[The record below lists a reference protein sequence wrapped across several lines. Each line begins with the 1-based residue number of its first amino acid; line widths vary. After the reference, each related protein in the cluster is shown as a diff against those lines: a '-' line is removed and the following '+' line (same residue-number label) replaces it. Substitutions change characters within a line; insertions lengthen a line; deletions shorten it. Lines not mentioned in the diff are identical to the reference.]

1 MELADGSTDVV
12 HPEVRAHINSLASA
26 LGGFEDGQYR
36 LGDDAYEVLRDL
48 KKWIRFYD
56 EKTNRMDV
64 ARCIAEANLIDG
76 DLLHILASWPEN
88 AMDNKFRARM
98 ALACLEIM
106 VPLTWPMERDPE
118 RTTINHHR
126 HMPVLQL
133 AQVAYKRAIINFDGA
148 RILHTAVRVALP
160 SMAMSIGDRSAR
172 DQGII
177 KLMLFFLRNVAMIE
191 PPPNVAYEGDE
202 SQISRSATIDAFSYQ
217 DIFMVL
223 LTICSNMGE
232 DFRTED
238 VAVMEIIYHLVK
250 RVDVSQL
257 FMSEQQLNK
266 TKAQELATMMSKE
279 TAMLKAYNRNGPTRH
294 NRFGTMLW
302 VKRDGGKMSAVS
314 GQGALADPASRQ
326 QKMDDSKTFRP
337 PRKARRK
344 DVEVETRDLGAP
356 PKLNARANDQLK
368 GFVEEFLD
376 SGFNPLFEHVRK
388 SIDRE
393 ASHVLSYHRRQYMY
407 LVAWFLETE
416 RARRASRARSKP
428 AASVE
433 EVSSFNLVAGVLNQS
448 MFITISRTMSEA
460 WEHKDWPELTAVMKC
475 FTQIL
480 LTVQEM
486 YESPLDED
494 QEIAENT
501 LSRLFYEETTHD
513 LIANVM
519 RQYKDQGFDYLD
531 AATELTHHYLRILE
545 AYSKQNVDMQVRSRR
560 RTRRTKKKADAAAG
574 VVEGAVVNPEEDD
587 SADDAQQAEQT
598 SKERRFDFQRF
609 CVRFTP
615 QGVVDTFVAFTK
627 FYKDLNDAQLKRAH
641 RYFYR
646 LAFKQDMS
654 VMLFRV
660 DIIHLLHGM
669 IKGPEPLSRTSGM
682 FKEWEEL
689 SKQVLRK
696 CFKKIEERPVLLIEM
711 LFSKIPATAHYLE
724 YGFEKQTLSTTT
736 PKPAAELEFKYT
748 EDREQQIAIVVG
760 VLLDKSQADHI
771 TWVKTALT
779 QAEEERRVLQAA
791 DTAISSVENPE
802 EEGAAAVEGEK
813 PPPSYLPF
821 TVLPDN
827 DARQTAM
834 FKNGHLRLL
843 MKLSGMQKLGVTAEE
858 TPQTMWVFPAE
869 VTPDDMKDTLELIN
883 KAEFSPPTYEEGV
896 LAEHQLRRKT
906 VSRKKAS
913 FDDEDDGDDGDVEA
927 LFPAGGPTERKVVDG
942 KKKKK
947 LTRRRRRKDE
957 EGSGAEQEPE
967 DEAAAERA
975 QRRRE
980 KELEK
985 AAKIKSQLYV
995 TVSDDESDEER
1006 DKEFF
1011 AREEAQRRQQ
1021 AKVTEGA
1028 APVAVPVKGKGRK
1041 KKAEPVLLALDG
1053 DDDDLLATTLTWRV
1067 EESGSDSDSGGEDTP
1082 ASSPRASSEGSARGK
1097 RKGVED
1103 EGNGVDVT
1111 MADEDEEE
1119 VVGVSRVRK
1128 RQRVKG
1134 GFVDS
1139 SDEE

>member
-1 MELADGSTDVV
+1 
-12 HPEVRAHINSLASA
+12 
-26 LGGFEDGQYR
+26 
-36 LGDDAYEVLRDL
+36 
-48 KKWIRFYD
+48 
-56 EKTNRMDV
+56 MDV
-64 ARCIAEANLIDG
+64 ARCIAEANLVDG

-88 AMDNKFRARM
+88 ATKNKFRARM

-118 RTTINHHR
+118 RTTINHYR

-133 AQVAYKRAIINFDGA
+133 AQVAYKRAVINFDGA

-191 PPPNVAYEGDE
+191 PPPNVTYEGDE

-223 LTICSNMGE
+223 LTLCSNMGE

-257 FMSEQQLNK
+257 FMNEQQLNK

-314 GQGALADPASRQ
+314 GQGALADSATRQ

-344 DVEVETRDLGAP
+344 DVELETKDLGAL

-393 ASHVLSYHRRQYMY
+393 APHVLSYHRRQYMY
-407 LVAWFLETE
+407 LVAWFLEAE
-416 RARRASRARSKP
+416 RARRASRARAKP
-428 AASVE
+428 AAASAE
-433 EVSSFNLVAGVLNQS
+433 EVGSFNIVAGVLNQS
-448 MFITISRTMSEA
+448 MFITLSRTMSEA

-501 LSRLFYEETTHD
+501 LSRLFYEDATHD

-531 AATELTHHYLRILE
+531 ASTELTHHFLRILE

-560 RTRRTKKKADAAAG
+560 RTRRTKKKADAAAAG

-587 SADDAQQAEQT
+587 SADDAQQAEKT
-598 SKERRFDFQRF
+598 SKERKFDFQRF
-609 CVRFTP
+609 CARFTP

-669 IKGPEPLSRTSGM
+669 IKGPEPLTRSSGM
-682 FKEWEEL
+682 YKEWEEL

-696 CFKKIEERPVLLIEM
+696 CFKKIEKRPVLLIEM

-736 PKPAAELEFKYT
+736 PRPAAELEFKYT
-748 EDREQQIAIVVG
+748 EDREQQIAIIVG
-760 VLLDKSQADHI
+760 ALLDKNQADHI
-771 TWVKTALT
+771 MWVKNALT

-791 DTAISSVENPE
+791 DVAIMSVENPE
-802 EEGAAAVEGEK
+802 EEGAAAAEGEK
-813 PPPSYLPF
+813 PAPSYLPF
-821 TVLPDN
+821 TVRPDN
-827 DARQTAM
+827 DARQMAM

-843 MKLSGMQKLGVTAEE
+843 MRLAGMQKLGATAEE
-858 TPQTMWVFPAE
+858 TPQTMWVIPPE
-869 VTPDDMKDTLELIN
+869 VTPDDMKDTLELIK

-913 FDDEDDGDDGDVEA
+913 FDDDDGEDGDVEA

-942 KKKKK
+942 QKKKKK
-947 LTRRRRRKDE
+947 LSRRKRRQDE
-957 EGSGAEQEPE
+957 GGSGAEQEPD

-980 KELEK
+980 KEMEK

-1006 DKEFF
+1006 DRDFF

-1021 AKVTEGA
+1021 AKLTEGA
-1028 APVAVPVKGKGRK
+1028 AAAPPPAKGKGRK

-1053 DDDDLLATTLTWRV
+1053 DDDDDLLATTLGTGR
-1067 EESGSDSDSGGEDTP
+1067 ESGSESESEGEDTP
-1082 ASSPRASSEGSARGK
+1082 PSSPARASSEGSGRTK
-1097 RKGVED
+1097 RKGTEDVETA
-1103 EGNGVDVT
+1103 GPDVA
-1111 MADEDEEE
+1111 MADEEDEEE

-1128 RQRVKG
+1128 RQRIKG